1 MDHAQHQTLRRS
13 CWRNQPFGCGIRVAI
28 RYLAPLVAC
37 VLAMIA
43 QPARVGAQ
51 ADDAV
56 MPARAVPQLV
66 PERTRRVRQ
75 AVRMQLET
83 PGAKELTPK
92 DLTVVAGAAHLE
104 KARDGSVVLEQAK
117 SSTSVVSVVGPKAR
131 SPLRL
136 GSNEQK
142 LQLPWL
148 VVDAQAVNTHSVV
161 RSARPFLKLARAVQW
176 DPEKKL
182 HIAELL
188 IGLDAESG
196 EGGALAEP
204 LVASLAVSCDS
215 VEPQSMRF
223 TSIGSAGDQLVRVSC
238 SPKVKNE
245 RADHSISLR
254 LQGAEFDYAFE
265 IPSRPG
271 RFQLQAST
279 NSVLG
284 MGLGELTL
292 TAVQRE
298 EDGTPLVA
306 REPMIVPLHAD
317 EGEITPDFL
326 TIAKGSTQGIATVH
340 VRGQGELHVVAG
352 AAGRESP
359 PVPLRVRWPFL
370 LASMAPAGGALGGFM
385 AVRWQRKQPSRRPL
399 RKYQHVMAVI
409 EGAVVGTVVV
419 LTLMLVPN
427 MGLVPD
433 WARTAEVAWFVAA
446 VFAGFL
452 GLELLDRIA
461 RLFFHQRPSASQTAS
476 RVTPPPRDLSS

>member
-1 MDHAQHQTLRRS
+1 M
-13 CWRNQPFGCGIRVAI
+13 
-28 RYLAPLVAC
+28 LARP
-37 VLAMIA
+37 
-43 QPARVGAQ
+43 
-51 ADDAV
+51 
-56 MPARAVPQLV
+56 VPQLV
-66 PERTRRVRQ
+66 PERTRRSRQ
-75 AVRMQLET
+75 AVRVPLET
-83 PGAKELTPK
+83 AGAKQLTSK
-92 DLTVVAGAAHLE
+92 DLTVVAGTAHVE
-104 KARDGSVVLEQAK
+104 EASDGSVVLEQAK
-117 SSTSVVSVVGPKAR
+117 SSTSVVSVVGPKA
-131 SPLRL
+131 SSSHRL
-136 GSNEQK
+136 GPAEQK
-142 LQLPWL
+142 SKLPWL
-148 VVDAQAVNTHSVV
+148 VVDAQAVDTRSVV

-182 HIAELL
+182 HIAEVL

-204 LVASLAVSCDS
+204 LIASLAVSCDS

-223 TSIGSAGDQLVRVSC
+223 TTIGSAGDQLVRVAC
-238 SPKVKNE
+238 SPNVKNE
-245 RADHSISLR
+245 RDEQSISLR

-265 IPSRPG
+265 IPRRPG
-271 RFQLQAST
+271 PFELQAST

-306 REPMIVPLHAD
+306 REPIIVSLHAS
-317 EGEITPDFL
+317 EGEITPDSL
-326 TIAKGSTQGIATVH
+326 VIARGAAQGIATVH
-340 VRGQGELHVVAG
+340 VRGHGELQVIAG
-352 AAGRESP
+352 SAERESA

-385 AVRWQRKQPSRRPL
+385 AVRWQRKQPA
-399 RKYQHVMAVI
+399 RKPPRKHQHVMGVI

-419 LTLMLVPN
+419 LTLMLVPDI
-427 MGLVPD
+427 GLVPS

-461 RLFFHQRPSASQTAS
+461 RLFFHQRPSAKAS
-476 RVTPPPRDLSS
+476 PPARSALEADGGSDAGE